1 MPNSYVELVRPKR
14 DSIWV
19 SITIAFRFLMKS
31 ENKLSLWQMLTQ
43 KSMLA

>member
-19 SITIAFRFLMKS
+19 SITIAFKY
-31 ENKLSLWQMLTQ
+31 
-43 KSMLA
+43 